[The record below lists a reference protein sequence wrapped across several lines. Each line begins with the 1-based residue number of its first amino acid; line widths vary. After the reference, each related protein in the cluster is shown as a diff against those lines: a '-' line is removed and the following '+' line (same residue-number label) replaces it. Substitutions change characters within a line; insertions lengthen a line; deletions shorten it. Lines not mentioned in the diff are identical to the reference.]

1 MYIYNNFLV
10 HVVNNTLLIIDACD
24 IIINIIY
31 SR

>member
-1 MYIYNNFLV
+1 MYIYNNFLAY
-10 HVVNNTLLIIDACD
+10 VVNNTLLITGACD